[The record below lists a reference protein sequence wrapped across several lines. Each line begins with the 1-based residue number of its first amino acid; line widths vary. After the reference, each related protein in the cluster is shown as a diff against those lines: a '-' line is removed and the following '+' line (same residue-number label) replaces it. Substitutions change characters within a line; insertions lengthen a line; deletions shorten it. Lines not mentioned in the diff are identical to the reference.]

1 MLNLALTHPKTCAD
15 HHHVKTPNLS
25 LQCWSHLEKKSRI
38 IENFENRGIPKKMS
52 MGVFPFATCGFT
64 DTQITEDMKRQG
76 GFIHL
81 TGLSINEN
89 QNT

>member
-1 MLNLALTHPKTCAD
+1 MCWPPSCEDTESILAVL
-15 HHHVKTPNLS
+15 VS
-25 LQCWSHLEKKSRI
+25 LEKKSRI
-38 IENFENRGIPKKMS
+38 IENFENRGIAKKMS

-81 TGLSINEN
+81 TGLSINEK
-89 QNT
+89 QNM